1 MLILQIS
8 PPLHDPFPP
17 KKKKVMELLQIT
29 TKKIK
34 TGKINSDS
42 LIWNF
47 GVQNILE
54 AVNLALQQV

>member
-1 MLILQIS
+1 MTPS
-8 PPLHDPFPP
+8 PP